1 MNLLG
6 RRNKVKTFSA
16 KAEDIDRKWYLIDAE
31 GKVLGRLATQIAL
44 ILRGKNKPTYTPS
57 MDLGDYVVVINAEKI
72 KVTGNKLKGKIYR
85 YHTSYPGGLRS
96 TTLEVLLQKKPELVV
111 KKAVQG
117 MIPHNKLGRAVI
129 KKLKIYRGSEHPHQ
143 AQKLERID

>member
-1 MNLLG
+1 M
-6 RRNKVKTFSA
+6 KTYSA

-31 GKVLGRLATQIAL
+31 GEILGRLATKIAT

-72 KVTGNKLKGKIYR
+72 KVTGDKLKGKIYR
-85 YHTSYPGGLRS
+85 YHTSYPGGLKS
-96 TTLEVLLQKKPELVV
+96 VTLETLLKKKPELVV

-117 MIPHNKLGRAVI
+117 MIPHTKLGRAMI
-129 KKLKIYRGSEHPHQ
+129 KKLKIYKGNEHPHQ
-143 AQKLERID
+143 AQKLEKIN

>member
-1 MNLLG
+1 M
-6 RRNKVKTFSA
+6 KTYSA

-31 GKVLGRLATQIAL
+31 GEILGRLATQIATIL
-44 ILRGKNKPTYTPS
+44 IGKNKPTYTPS

-85 YHTSYPGGLRS
+85 YHTSYPGGLKS
-96 TTLEVLLQKKPELVV
+96 VILGTLLKKKPELVV

-117 MIPHNKLGRAVI
+117 MIPHTKLGRAMI
-129 KKLKIYRGSEHPHQ
+129 KKLKIYKGNEHPHQ
-143 AQKLERID
+143 AQKLEKIN

>member
-1 MNLLG
+1 M
-6 RRNKVKTFSA
+6 KTYSA

-31 GKVLGRLATQIAL
+31 GEILGRLATQIAT

-85 YHTSYPGGLRS
+85 YHTLSL
-96 TTLEVLLQKKPELVV
+96 
-111 KKAVQG
+111 
-117 MIPHNKLGRAVI
+117 IHI
-129 KKLKIYRGSEHPHQ
+129 
-143 AQKLERID
+143 